1 MTFILPIAI
10 FILVLGPVLLPLA
23 ITAFHAIARTY
34 QPA

>member
-10 FILVLGPVLLPLA
+10 LILVLGPVLLPLA